1 MANTF
6 QTGANTFT
14 NKEIIDYS
22 LFLGGLNVTRD
33 ALKQYDPLRT
43 GFGRIFMIRQP
54 AFMVKLVAE
63 KMRQFKHVLE
73 YANTGVSGN
82 NNIQVTFNELT
93 GGYTGRKMEIPNIAT
108 DDTNELVIKTY
119 EFSGSLMRE
128 VIQYWINGVTD
139 LQTGFGHYYGLVAKE
154 EMAYRQ
160 ANHTAEFIYVVT
172 DPTGTKVE
180 YACLFA
186 NCFPKEVKLDHFNY
200 ESGQH
205 DLVPIDVSFT
215 CTRYMSP
222 QINQKATQ
230 LLKRYNILMNS
241 LNFNSGF
248 DNEDVKNLT
257 PASYYLGGD
266 SGDGKL
272 HIVGDSWV
280 NKSDGTIAVAGGPFQ
295 DFGTVGNLG
304 NTDSTGTAVPSGNT
318 YNFETETTEAVK

>member
-1 MANTF
+1 MAKANTF
-6 QTGANTFT
+6 QTGANQYTD
-14 NKEIIDYS
+14 NGILDYS

-33 ALKQYDPLRT
+33 ALQQYDPLRT

-54 AFMVKLVAE
+54 AFMVNLVPAKL
-63 KMRQFKHVLE
+63 RRFKHVLE

-128 VIQYWINGVTD
+128 VVQYWINGVTD
-139 LQTGFGHYYGLVAKE
+139 LQSGFAHYYGAATVPDNNGKIPVP
-154 EMAYRQ
+154 YRQ

-200 ESGQH
+200 EAGQH
-205 DLVPIDVSFT
+205 DLVQIDISFA

-230 LLKRYNILMNS
+230 LLKRYNVLMNS

-248 DNEDVKNLT
+248 SDNDVKGLT
-257 PASYYLGGD
+257 SPSYYLGGD

-272 HIVGDSWV
+272 HVANTQAYNGDGITL
-280 NKSDGTIAVAGGPFQ
+280 NNPFSDYISSEGA
-295 DFGTVGNLG
+295 
-304 NTDSTGTAVPSGNT
+304 STPSGGAS
-318 YNFETETTEAVK
+318 TEGDV

>member
-1 MANTF
+1 MAKANTF
-6 QTGANTFT
+6 QTGANQYTD
-14 NKEIIDYS
+14 NKILDYS

-33 ALKQYDPLRT
+33 ALQQYDPLRT

-54 AFMVKLVAE
+54 AFIVKKAPAKL
-63 KMRQFKHVLE
+63 KRFKHVLE

-82 NNIQVTFNELT
+82 NNITVNFNELS
-93 GGYTGRKMEIPNIAT
+93 GGYTGRKMEMPNIAT

-128 VIQYWINGVTD
+128 VVQYWINGVTD
-139 LQTGFGHYYGLVAKE
+139 LQSGFAHYYGLVANG

-172 DPTGTKVE
+172 DPTGQKVE

-200 ESGQH
+200 EAGQH
-205 DLVPIDVSFT
+205 DLVQLDISFT

-248 DNEDVKNLT
+248 TNDDVKGLS
-257 PASYYLGGD
+257 PATYYLGG
-266 SGDGKL
+266 STGDGKL
-272 HIVGDSWV
+272 HVVGDSWIGG
-280 NKSDGTIAVAGGPFQ
+280 DGTISVSNANAFS
-295 DFGTVGNLG
+295 DFGTGDDSIGTIGNADTSVS
-304 NTDSTGTAVPSGNT
+304 NSASTEGDA
-318 YNFETETTEAVK
+318 

>member
-1 MANTF
+1 MAKTF
-6 QTGANTFT
+6 QTGANQYTD
-14 NKEIIDYS
+14 NGILDYS

-33 ALKQYDPLRT
+33 ALQQYDPLRT

-54 AFMVKLVAE
+54 AFMINTKYGIPA
-63 KMRQFKHVLE
+63 KMRRFKHVLE

-82 NNIQVTFNELT
+82 NNIQVTFTELS
-93 GGYTGRKMEIPNIAT
+93 GGYTGRKMEMPNIAT

-128 VIQYWINGVTD
+128 VIQYWINGVSD
-139 LQTGFGHYYGLVAKE
+139 LQSGFAHYYGAATIPDKNGKIEVP
-154 EMAYRQ
+154 YRQ

-200 ESGQH
+200 EAGQH
-205 DLVPIDVSFT
+205 DLVQIDISFT

-222 QINQKATQ
+222 QINAKATQ

-248 DNEDVKNLT
+248 TTDDVKNLT
-257 PASYYLGGD
+257 DATYYLGGD

-272 HIVGDSWV
+272 HKVGDSWV
-280 NKSDGTIAVAGGPFQ
+280 GGDGTINVVGGPFQ
-295 DFGTVGNLG
+295 SFGSTGAIG
-304 NTDSTGTAVPSGNT
+304 NTDKSVSGEADTTGD
-318 YNFETETTEAVK
+318 E